1 MKLALQCLSL
11 AAAFS
16 LAPLAAQHPSSA
28 PSKEVGKQVFDKT
41 CKECHGALGEGNP
54 LSDKFY
60 KIVIPRLN
68 SKAVQKYSDSEL
80 KDVIKN
86 GRRKMKPPLA
96 GQPQM
101 THKVNENTI
110 DSVILYVRSLKKG

>member
-11 AAAFS
+11 VAAFS
-16 LAPLAAQHPSSA
+16 LTPLAAQQPSSA
-28 PSKEVGKQVFDKT
+28 PSKEAGKQVFDKT

-68 SKAVQKYSDSEL
+68 SEAVQKLSDDEI
-80 KDVIKN
+80 KFVIKN
-86 GRRKMKPPLA
+86 GRRKMRPPLV